1 MEKIQFQKIE
11 KQPSIENTS
20 MAGIEDIKKELKKLE
35 QEIDHKLSTYANFS
49 ERIEQWSEEDGGV
62 AFGKDISPSAS
73 LDELEILIEKLA
85 EKNKQLNESNTSSS
99 IRIHHRSKLDDYL
112 KEFKRLKVNVNQAW
126 EKAQLVKGR
135 KYESLPDRTINM
147 ESLIRERNSIH
158 STNSVVDDLVSM
170 SMQAKDKI
178 DEQNR
183 LLMGTSGKLRN
194 LSTRFPQ
201 LNQIMG
207 RIRAKKYRNTLI
219 LGFVISFCI
228 CFLLWW
234 WWSS

>member
-11 KQPSIENTS
+11 KQPSFEDTT
-20 MAGIEDIKKELKKLE
+20 MAGIEDIKKELKRLE

-85 EKNKQLNESNTSSS
+85 DKNKQLNESNTRTS
-99 IRIHHRSKLDDYL
+99 IRTHHRSKLDDYL

-158 STNSVVDDLVSM
+158 STGSVADDLISM
-170 SMQAKDKI
+170 SMQAKEKL

-183 LLMGTSGKLRN
+183 LLMGTSGKLRT

-234 WWSS
+234 WSS